1 MSLVRSCNSYFQYV
15 SDTYQHFTW
24 RHLIVILREV
34 HFWCSIVQL
43 HSTNLQPS
51 LGLWNWNRGLCS
63 LLCYSSV
70 ILIQF
75 SDPIST
81 FIWTLNFVFINRTE
95 CSSNKNKLFFPWM
108 TNAMQSKS
116 VALPCRRRINGQQS
130 LREIQRWCKHT
141 MWGSTGKKEWARW
154 LVGPTWWQEWSIV
167 CPAWEPAAACRR
179 PGATPEIPYLGA
191 HIRRSCVLVLVQIRD
206 DV

>member
-1 MSLVRSCNSYFQYV
+1 MQ
-15 SDTYQHFTW
+15 
-24 RHLIVILREV
+24 
-34 HFWCSIVQL
+34 
-43 HSTNLQPS
+43 
-51 LGLWNWNRGLCS
+51 
-63 LLCYSSV
+63 YSSTS
-70 ILIQF
+70 LHK
-75 SDPIST
+75 SST
-81 FIWTLNFVFINRTE
+81 LSWTLKLESRTE

-141 MWGSTGKKEWARW
+141 IWGSTGKKEWARW

-167 CPAWEPAAACRR
+167 SPAWEPAAACRR

-191 HIRRSCVLVLVQIRD
+191 HIRRSSRPRSRSDKRRCLVLVYTGGRSKICRGISTLQTGR
-206 DV
+206 